1 MIEAAAGGGAFV
13 SIPFDVEQ
21 TFGKKRVPVR
31 ATIDGEPYRGSLVR
45 MGPRG
50 HLLGVLKHIRQRIG
64 KDIGDQV
71 DITIEED
78 DAPRTVVVP
87 ADLQAAL
94 NHTPTARAAFDKRSY
109 THRREYVRWI
119 EEAAR
124 DATRKNRVAGTVTR
138 LVEGEKKKSR

>member
-1 MIEAAAGGGAFV
+1 MRKFQAVIEAAAGGGAFV
-13 SIPFDVEQ
+13 SIRFDVEQ

-50 HLLGVLKHIRQRIG
+50 HLLGVLKDIRQRIG

-78 DAPRTVVVP
+78 DAPRTVVMPSRSAGRPGPHADRAGGLREAVVP
-87 ADLQAAL
+87 APA
-94 NHTPTARAAFDKRSY
+94 
-109 THRREYVRWI
+109 
-119 EEAAR
+119 
-124 DATRKNRVAGTVTR
+124 
-138 LVEGEKKKSR
+138 